1 MNLALPVLLFALGS
15 QPSGSQA
22 RDPRATIRG
31 TAAISGVV
39 VSDDGEARPVRK
51 ARVTCGSPDASG
63 RTTITDD
70 GGRFVF
76 DGLPAGRYTVTAS
89 KPAWVTIAYGAK
101 RPQRPGSAI
110 PLGDGQTVAIVVRM
124 PRGAVVTGVVFD
136 QNNEPAA
143 NASVR
148 AMRYAM
154 ANGERRLVPAGS
166 TTTDDRGAYRIF
178 GLVAGDYVVGG
189 VGRPATGSAELR
201 LTTDADV
208 RHATTVSPQSPAP
221 PDRGVALAMTYFP
234 GSTIASQAGVV
245 SLRPGEERG
254 GVDFALQLVPTARVE
269 GTVSLPEG
277 GAPPGTEVTLSA
289 LRTIVSG
296 QAFEGFRTVHT
307 APDGSFAFAG
317 VSPGEYTVLA
327 RAARPIAN
335 ADGTSGAPPQLVWAS
350 TDLVIDGE
358 PIVGLGLSLE
368 PGLSLAGQIRFEAA
382 ALRPPADLSAIRV
395 RAAPAM
401 VQGSVSFAPGPASVK
416 PDGRFTIDGLTPGR
430 YRLSVSFPG
439 LGRPGGWLLKSAT
452 ANGTDALDQ
461 AFSVQPNEHV
471 MDAAIVFADRLGQ
484 LSGTLRTAA
493 GAALSDYTV
502 VIFPAN
508 PSLWTPQSRRLQG
521 ARPSA
526 DGVYTIRNLPAGDYL
541 IAAADDVE
549 PGEWFDSAFLQRLSP
564 SATKIAIADGEH
576 KTQDIRIGGS

>member
-1 MNLALPVLLFALGS
+1 MNLTLPVLLVALAS
-15 QPSGSQA
+15 QSSAGQV
-22 RDPRATIRG
+22 RDPRATNRG

-39 VSDDGEARPVRK
+39 VSDDDEARPVRK

-101 RPQRPGSAI
+101 RAQRPGSAI
-110 PLGDGQTVAIVVRM
+110 PLADGQKIAIAVRM
-124 PRGAVVTGVVFD
+124 PRGAVLAGVVLD

-154 ANGERRLVPAGS
+154 ANGERRLVSAG
-166 TTTDDRGAYRIF
+166 TTATDDRGAYRIF

-208 RHATTVSPQSPAP
+208 RHATVPRPQAAP

-254 GVDFALQLVPTARVE
+254 GVDFALQMVPTARVE
-269 GTVSLPEG
+269 GAVSLPEG
-277 GAPPGTEVTLSA
+277 GAPPGTEVTLIA
-289 LRTIVSG
+289 LQTIVPG
-296 QAFEGFRTVHT
+296 QPFEGFRTVHAAT
-307 APDGSFAFAG
+307 DGGFAFAG
-317 VSPGEYTVLA
+317 VSPGEYTLLA

-335 ADGTSGAPPQLVWAS
+335 VDGTSAGPPQLVWAS
-350 TDLVIDGE
+350 TNLVVDGE

-368 PGLSLAGQIRFEAA
+368 PGLSLSGQIRFEATS
-382 ALRPPADLSAIRV
+382 LKPPADLSAIRV
-395 RAAPAM
+395 SVAPAL
-401 VQGSVSFAPGPASVK
+401 VQGSVSFAPGPAKVK

-461 AFSVQPNEHV
+461 TFAVQPNEHV
-471 MDAAIVFADRLGQ
+471 MDAAIVIADRLGQ
-484 LSGTLRTAA
+484 LSGLLQNAA
-493 GAALSDYTV
+493 GGAVSDYTV
-502 VIFPAN
+502 VIFPASR
-508 PSLWTPQSRRLQG
+508 SLWTPQSRRLQG
-521 ARPSA
+521 TRPSA

-541 IAAADDVE
+541 IAAAGDVE
-549 PGEWFDSAFLQRLSP
+549 PGEWFDPAFLQRLAT
-564 SATKIAIADGEH
+564 SAIRVAIADGEH
-576 KTQDIRIGGS
+576 KTKDLRVGGS